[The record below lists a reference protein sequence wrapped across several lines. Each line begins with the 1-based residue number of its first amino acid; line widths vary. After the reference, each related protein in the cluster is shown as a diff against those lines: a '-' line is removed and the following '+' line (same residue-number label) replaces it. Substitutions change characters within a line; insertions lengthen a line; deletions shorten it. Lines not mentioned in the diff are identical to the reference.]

1 MEFNLSD
8 SADKEHAMQGF
19 ANWCVKN
26 NYAVH
31 IGAKGSCTIMSR
43 FNWICHVTTNKA
55 GSHKIVLCALFF
67 GKQIAWDKI
76 KIYHGS
82 MAILVKDFN
91 RQQRLLKFSY
101 DGSLVVEA
109 LRLPRK
115 LTPTIFRDYL
125 KEIEFALNHQIFNHR
140 HILELVLEL

>member
-8 SADKEHAMQGF
+8 SADKEHALQSF
-19 ANWCVKN
+19 ADWCSEN
-26 NYAVH
+26 GYAVYR
-31 IGAKGSCTIMSR
+31 ANGSCNTMSR
-43 FNWICHVTTNKA
+43 YNWICHVTTNKA

-76 KIYHGS
+76 KIYHGN